1 MLKKIK
7 SFFMSLWKRA
17 KALWWTLPLALS
29 IMAVALF
36 KRKERSVSAGV
47 EPIRPWAQP
56 VSIKET
62 TKQRIDTVVDGA
74 KTKIESITSQADF
87 EKNKIEE
94 TKNESDTKTRIAKMA
109 DYLEK
114 NL

>member
-1 MLKKIK
+1 MSKLK
-7 SFFMSLWKRA
+7 SFFTSLWKRV

-29 IMAVALF
+29 IIAVALF
-36 KRKERSVSAGV
+36 RRKERSVSAGV
-47 EPIRPWAQP
+47 EPIHRQ

-74 KTKIESITSQADF
+74 KTKIESITSQADLK
-87 EKNKIEE
+87 KNKIEE
-94 TKNESDTKTRIAKMA
+94 IKNESNTKTRIAKMA